1 MFIIPSD
8 CTGGHLYSHLNKPHN
23 HPFFW
28 CVIEPKDM
36 LILCTD
42 FNNIDFDNID
52 IEKSS
57 KREEWSTA
65 KNTFDIII
73 DSKIRIHYIHNIL
86 SMKDNEVRRV
96 GGNFYYRY
104 AYKLTYENYI
114 KRLKRMKS
122 TKEHP
127 CFLITE
133 NLGFGYTKEWL
144 EKICMETKFKVIA
157 LTNTEIKHNSLAKII
172 KIPDNL
178 ILNYFNGRTEYIC
191 WAAEKNTEFMT
202 SIDDVG

>member
-36 LILCTD
+36 LILCTE
-42 FNNIDFDNID
+42 FDTINFDEIA

-57 KREEWSTA
+57 KANEWSTA

-73 DSKIRIHYIHNIL
+73 DTKVRIHYIHNIL
-86 SMKDNEVRRV
+86 SMSDNTIRRV

-114 KRLKRMKS
+114 KRLERMKQNN
-122 TKEHP
+122 TKP
-127 CFLITE
+127 IFLITE
-133 NLGFGYTKEWL
+133 NKSFGYTKEWL
-144 EKICMETKFKVIA
+144 EKICLETKSPVLA
-157 LTNTEIKHNSLAKII
+157 LTNTELKHNDLAKVI
-172 KIPDNL
+172 KLPDNL
-178 ILNYFNGRTEYIC
+178 ILNYFNGRTEYIS
-191 WAAEKNTEFMT
+191 WAAEKNKVFMT
-202 SIDDVG
+202 SIDCVV